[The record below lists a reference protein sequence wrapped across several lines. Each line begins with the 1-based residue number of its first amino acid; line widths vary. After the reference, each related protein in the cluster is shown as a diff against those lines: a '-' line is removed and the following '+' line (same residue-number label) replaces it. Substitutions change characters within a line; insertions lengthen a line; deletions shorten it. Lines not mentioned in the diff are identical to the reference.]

1 MADKVAAAEQNMDEA
16 AEWVSSSS
24 AAEPA
29 GEHGLADTSRCPLE
43 RWRHDRDA
51 DPRDGRRPGRWRR
64 WRRWRRGRR
73 GRRGRRVRRCDNSS
87 VGSVGHRIRG
97 RRAAASATSASTSAA
112 SASASRS
119 ASAAVG
125 AGDAGDAAATQR
137 RALGSQHESGW
148 LQPTCDRR
156 IPLLRVRISSGITT
170 RLATARST
178 RETGPRRGP
187 AHPHGAGPDD
197 DAERREHCPSVS
209 HGEVY
214 RMFHRVGRDMHIII
228 SFTHMYDHD
237 SRKGHERSRCPQGRP
252 GRP

>member
-1 MADKVAAAEQNMDEA
+1 MADKVAAAEQNMEEA

-64 WRRWRRGRR
+64 WRRWRR

-156 IPLLRVRISSGITT
+156 IGRKATT
-170 RLATARST
+170 AGSRYFGFGSRLGSRRDSRRPGR
-178 RETGPRRGP
+178 RERPD
-187 AHPHGAGPDD
+187 HGAGPHTHTARDRTTT
-197 DAERREHCPSVS
+197 RRDESIVPVCH
-209 HGEVY
+209 
-214 RMFHRVGRDMHIII
+214 
-228 SFTHMYDHD
+228 TA
-237 SRKGHERSRCPQGRP
+237 RSIVCSIASDGTCT
-252 GRP
+252 

>member
-156 IPLLRVRISSGITT
+156 IGRKATT
-170 RLATARST
+170 AGSRYFGFGSRLGSRRDSRRPGR
-178 RETGPRRGP
+178 RERPD
-187 AHPHGAGPDD
+187 HGAGPHTHTARDRTTT
-197 DAERREHCPSVS
+197 RRDESIVPVCH
-209 HGEVY
+209 
-214 RMFHRVGRDMHIII
+214 
-228 SFTHMYDHD
+228 TA
-237 SRKGHERSRCPQGRP
+237 RSIVCSIASDGTCT
-252 GRP
+252 